1 MSKSNT
7 ETTTKKDKSLEQFA
21 FEKIGSLSVVSVVG
35 KGWVDRLFKPFF
47 SGFSSFSNDWRKSS
61 VQVEKSQKEL
71 NARGLLYGVAI
82 ALTMLLVW
90 AGFARIDEVT
100 RGEGKV
106 IPSKQLQI
114 IQAVDG
120 GVVEEVFIKEG
131 DQVSQNDL
139 LVKIDPTRFIA
150 NFQEGEVKVFAL
162 NAKIDRLQALINEE
176 PYQPNFADNL
186 TLSEQQLAD
195 RELDYYQSSVNE
207 LKQRLAIAQNQ
218 YSQRLR
224 ELDQARAKLN
234 STEQAY
240 RLSNQ
245 ELSVTAPLLKSGAV
259 SEVEVLRLK
268 RDTAFA
274 NGERR
279 QARASLRQIESGVKE
294 AEARIAEVE
303 LGMRNQWRAELSEA
317 TSMRSSLEKNI
328 DGLADRVKYSEIRSP
343 VNGTVQR
350 ILYNTIGGV
359 VQPGSSIIEIV
370 PNDDRLL
377 VEAKIAP
384 KDIAFLH
391 PGLPATIKFYAYDF
405 TIYGGLSATIE
416 HISADSITDEKDN
429 TYYLVRAA
437 ADDIKAVE
445 KFAVIPGMTVQ
456 LDILTG
462 KKTVLEYLLKP
473 ILRAKAN
480 SLSER

>member
-1 MSKSNT
+1 MSNINNKPPA
-7 ETTTKKDKSLEQFA
+7 KPRKPLEQFA
-21 FEKIGSLSVVSVVG
+21 FEKIGYLSVISVVG
-35 KGWVDRLFKPFF
+35 QGGIDRLFRPFF
-47 SGFSSFSNDWRKSS
+47 SGFSTFSADWRISS
-61 VQVEKSQKEL
+61 VQTEKNQKEL
-71 NARGLLYGVAI
+71 HARGLLYAVAI
-82 ALTMLLVW
+82 ALALLLIW
-90 AGFARIDEVT
+90 SAFASLDEVT

-131 DQVSQNDL
+131 DQVSKGDL
-139 LVKIDPTRFIA
+139 LVRIDPTRFIA

-162 NAKIDRLQALINEE
+162 NAKIDRLQALINDED
-176 PYQPNFADNL
+176 YQPNFAAIL
-186 TLSEQQLAD
+186 TLSEQQLAT
-195 RELDYYQSSVNE
+195 RERDYYQSSVNE
-207 LKQRLAIAQNQ
+207 LKQRLVIAQNQ

-224 ELDQARAKLN
+224 ELDQARAKLY

-245 ELSVTAPLLKSGAV
+245 ELSVTQPLLKSGAV

-279 QARASLRQIESGVKE
+279 QARASLHQIESSVKE
-294 AEARIAEVE
+294 AEARISETE

-317 TSMRSSLEKNI
+317 TSMRSSLQKNI
-328 DGLADRVKYSEIRSP
+328 GGLADRVKYSEIRSP

-377 VEAKIAP
+377 IEAKIAP

-391 PGLPATIKFYAYDF
+391 PGLPATIKLYAYDF

-429 TYYLVRAA
+429 TYYLVRAVA
-437 ADDIKAVE
+437 NDTKAIE

-473 ILRAKAN
+473 ILRAKGNA
-480 SLSER
+480 LSER